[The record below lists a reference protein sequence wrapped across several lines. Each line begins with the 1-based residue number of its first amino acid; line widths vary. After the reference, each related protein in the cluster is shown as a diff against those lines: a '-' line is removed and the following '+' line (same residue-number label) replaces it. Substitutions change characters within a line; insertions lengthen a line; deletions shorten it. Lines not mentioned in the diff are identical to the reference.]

1 MSLIHIGPSKFHS
14 SLLVLPRDPTI
25 RIGGTQQC
33 RTACYAMAHQ
43 FRGYLLQQWRS
54 SQDCNNLTLLRL
66 HLGLRD
72 DALHQVVGEGAAQFK
87 IVDIGCASGHCSIGR
102 RYREGCRRFGKW
114 MLQRYISLR
123 RVALDQLTQFVE
135 GSCHGSFHPL
145 QNDFLVLNVVQA
157 EVRLRKGPRA
167 PKGSVYYS
175 LDNRQLT

>member
-1 MSLIHIGPSKFHS
+1 MKQNHCTSRSERMTRSPRMRRAMLLLWTITMPQCPRVRMYDTLENRNGQSCEIRSQHS
-14 SLLVLPRDPTI
+14 II
-25 RIGGTQQC
+25 RILS
-33 RTACYAMAHQ
+33 R
-43 FRGYLLQQWRS
+43 W
-54 SQDCNNLTLLRL
+54 
-66 HLGLRD
+66 
-72 DALHQVVGEGAAQFK
+72 
-87 IVDIGCASGHCSIGR
+87 
-102 RYREGCRRFGKW
+102 FGKW

>member
-1 MSLIHIGPSKFHS
+1 MNWLWTARLLDTIEETMMMTTRVVICVAMVISLPVQNALAASTYFRYRFKVRLS
-14 SLLVLPRDPTI
+14 EKTPLANDP
-25 RIGGTQQC
+25 
-33 RTACYAMAHQ
+33 
-43 FRGYLLQQWRS
+43 LS
-54 SQDCNNLTLLRL
+54 
-66 HLGLRD
+66 GLR
-72 DALHQVVGEGAAQFK
+72 Q
-87 IVDIGCASGHCSIGR
+87 IPIGR